1 MCRLN
6 KKFEKLALFLS
17 LIALVVSLAIVCVW
31 IFSVD
36 ELSVVNSDTFMSAII
51 GVLGVLFTILM
62 GWNIYSVI
70 DVRQYKEEM
79 NKTLEEIKKKTEEM
93 NKKEK
98 EYERKFKSQD
108 DLSAAYTFYG
118 LGEFYFGQKR
128 YVNSYLK
135 YTSAA
140 LYFKKAEEHGYA
152 FHSLERINLLLR
164 TIRRDLK
171 ENHGSYVLDNDI
183 YNDLNYGK
191 DRAELH
197 MINFSEYL
205 EMNNHETFM
214 NYITKYS
221 KYKTIENTDFSLY
234 SYDANI
240 KQRPI
245 AIYLLMK
252 DNEYIFITMS
262 YKEYLDTLQ
271 FNLDLNHN
279 IVALAEFTSM
289 EKCEEVYSKIK
300 AQIIEKEKSKEQ
312 EKK

>member
-31 IFSVD
+31 IFSV
-36 ELSVVNSDTFMSAII
+36 EKLSVVNSDTFMSAII
-51 GVLGVLFTILM
+51 AVLGVLFTILM

-70 DVRQYKEEM
+70 DVRQHKEDM

-98 EYERKFKSQD
+98 EYERKFKNQD

-118 LGEFYFGQKR
+118 LGELYFGQKR

-140 LYFKKAEEHGYA
+140 LYFKKAKEHGYA

-164 TIRRDLK
+164 TIRRDLN
-171 ENHGSYVLDNDI
+171 ENHGSYVLDFDI
-183 YNDLNYGK
+183 YDYLSYRKDL
-191 DRAELH
+191 AELQ
-197 MINFSEYL
+197 MINFKEYL
-205 EMNNHETFM
+205 DMNSHETFM
-214 NYITKYS
+214 NYITRYS
-221 KYKTIENTDFSLY
+221 KHIKIENTDFTLY
-234 SYDANI
+234 SYEADI

-252 DNEYIFITMS
+252 DNEYICKTML
-262 YKEYLDTLQ
+262 YDEYCGVLQ
-271 FNLDLNHN
+271 YNLDLNHN
-279 IVALAEFTSM
+279 IVAVAEFISL
-289 EKCEEVYSKIK
+289 EECKMVYDKIVAPVVVK
-300 AQIIEKEKSKEQ
+300 GNERK
-312 EKK
+312 

>member
-135 YTSAA
+135 YTSSA

-171 ENHGSYVLDNDI
+171 ENHGSYVLDFDI
-183 YNDLNYGK
+183 YDYLSYRKDL
-191 DRAELH
+191 AELQ
-197 MINFSEYL
+197 MINFKEYL
-205 EMNNHETFM
+205 DMKNHETFM
-214 NYITKYS
+214 NYITRYS
-221 KYKTIENTDFSLY
+221 KHIKIEDTDFTLY
-234 SYDANI
+234 SYNADI

-252 DNEYIFITMS
+252 DNEYICKTML
-262 YKEYLDTLQ
+262 YDEYCGVLQ
-271 FNLDLNHN
+271 YNLDLNHN
-279 IVALAEFTSM
+279 IVAVAEFISL
-289 EKCEEVYSKIK
+289 EECKMVYDKIDAPIVVK
-300 AQIIEKEKSKEQ
+300 GNERK
-312 EKK
+312 

>member
-17 LIALVVSLAIVCVW
+17 LIALFVSLTIVCVW

-36 ELSVVNSDTFMSAII
+36 ELSVVNSDTFISALIA
-51 GVLGVLFTILM
+51 VLGLLFTILM

-70 DVRQYKEEM
+70 DVRQHKEDM

-93 NKKEK
+93 NEKEK
-98 EYERKFKSQD
+98 EYERKFKNQD

-118 LGEFYFGQKR
+118 LGELNFGQKR

-140 LYFKKAEEHGYA
+140 LYFKKANEDGYA
-152 FHSLERINLLLR
+152 FHTLERINWLLR
-164 TIRRDLK
+164 TIRRDLNK
-171 ENHGSYVLDNDI
+171 NHGSYVLDYDI
-183 YNDLNYGK
+183 YNDLSYGK

-205 EMNNHETFM
+205 DMNNHETFM

-221 KYKTIENTDFSLY
+221 KHKTIENTDFSLY
-234 SYDANI
+234 SYDADI

-245 AIYLLMK
+245 AIYLLIE
-252 DNEYIFITMS
+252 DNECVCKTMS
-262 YKEYLDTLQ
+262 HDEYLGLLQ
-271 FNLDLNHN
+271 CDLNLNHN
-279 IVALAEFTSM
+279 IVAVAEFNSL
-289 EKCEEVYSKIK
+289 EECKEVYDKID
-300 AQIIEKEKSKEQ
+300 APVVIKSNKQ
-312 EKK
+312 K